1 MLNSKRHFKNLKN
14 QLHSKSS
21 LERREKC
28 LRFFKAG
35 PGEYAEGDKFLG
47 VSVPDIR
54 QLVKVYAFEL
64 SSEEIIQLI
73 RSEWHEERQCG
84 LLILVKWYQ
93 KTRTEQEKEEYI
105 DLYLNNLDWVNNW
118 DLVDSS
124 AYYLL
129 GDWLLTR
136 DRELL
141 YELAESGRLWRERIA
156 MVSTLAFIKKDQYA
170 DTFRLAEILIKH
182 PHDLIQKAVGWM
194 LKEVGKRNP
203 DALREFLADH
213 YKNLSRTSL
222 RYAIEKFPEQERLVY
237 LKGIA

>member
-1 MLNSKRHFKNLKN
+1 MLNSNRHLKNLKN

-21 LERREKC
+21 PERREKS
-28 LRFFKAG
+28 LRFFKAE
-35 PGEYAEGDKFLG
+35 PGQYAEGDKFLG
-47 VSVPDIR
+47 ISVPDIR

-73 RSEWHEERQCG
+73 RSEWHEERLCG

-156 MVSTLAFIKKDQYA
+156 MVSTLALIKKDQYA